1 MDNQVDFKE
10 PAVEDFEL
18 DETIEEI
25 TCNGKYKLWITDPK
39 TPQDAFINDIYISL
53 QQMKAGDVYDSDES
67 LRALREEL
75 ALDTDQH
82 TSPQAD

>member
-1 MDNQVDFKE
+1 MD
-10 PAVEDFEL
+10 PAVEFKELVDEEWEL

-53 QQMKAGDVYDSDES
+53 QQVKAGDVRDLDEG
-67 LRALREEL
+67 LREIREEL
-75 ALDTDQH
+75 GLDANQRNSH
-82 TSPQAD
+82 